1 MGRFSW
7 IIQGAKCHH
16 KGPYKRDTEE
26 SESEMRGRKQ
36 REREREV
43 GVGGE
48 ATFLPLKMEEIATR
62 QGMGVISRKL
72 ERQRNSLL

>member
-36 REREREV
+36 RERER
-43 GVGGE
+43 GGDGG
-48 ATFLPLKMEEIATR
+48 R
-62 QGMGVISRKL
+62 GYISAFEDGGNSHKA
-72 ERQRNSLL
+72 RNGGDL